1 MPVALVV
8 DDTPANRDFLE
19 RLLAQANFDVHG
31 ASTYAEAVKI
41 VNGLEA
47 LELAVVDIQL
57 PDSNGLQLTA
67 ELRKKYPDAYLVVA
81 TMYDERSV
89 IERVFRR
96 GGNVYLVKPHG
107 FMELY
112 KRLTTTPLETLRQND
127 EHIVIDQYGPRKL

>member
-19 RLLAQANFDVHG
+19 RLLAQANFDVQG
-31 ASTYAEAVKI
+31 ASTYTEAVKI
-41 VNGLEA
+41 VDGLET
-47 LELAVVDIQL
+47 LDLAVVDIQL

-81 TMYDERSV
+81 TMYDERSI

-112 KRLTTTPLETLRQND
+112 KRLTTTPLETLRQSD